1 VVVLVVMGAPE
12 ALGGASPL
20 GRRPGFGVGKKEIS
34 LVVFLFYE
42 FFLLLIFLVFFWV

>member
-1 VVVLVVMGAPE
+1 MGAPE

-20 GRRPGFGVGKKEIS
+20 GRRPGFGGAGFGGRVGKKEIS

-42 FFLLLIFLVFFWV
+42 FFWD

>member
-1 VVVLVVMGAPE
+1 VIVLVVMGAPE

-20 GRRPGFGVGKKEIS
+20 GRRPGFGGGGFRVGKKEIS

-42 FFLLLIFLVFFWV
+42 FFWD